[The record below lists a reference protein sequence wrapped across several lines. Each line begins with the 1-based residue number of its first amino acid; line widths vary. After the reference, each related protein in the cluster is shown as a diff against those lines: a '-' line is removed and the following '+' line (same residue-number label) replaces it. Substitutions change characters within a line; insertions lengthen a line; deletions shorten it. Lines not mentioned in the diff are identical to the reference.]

1 MIKRRQMNALSCI
14 LKIKRRGSFSCKHE
28 RTSSFHFINQ
38 TVIRLAYAL
47 DKCSLLILLHIS
59 IILLPTCYQQIHLY
73 TTIFIHN

>member
-1 MIKRRQMNALSCI
+1 MIKRRQINALSCI

-47 DKCSLLILLHIS
+47 DIYSPVLVSMTILS
-59 IILLPTCYQQIHLY
+59 P
-73 TTIFIHN
+73 